1 MAQILIADDDA
12 LIGEVVSHR
21 LQENGHVVA
30 VVDNGAKVL
39 EMVQRERPD
48 IVILDILMPG
58 LRGIEVLAQLQKEAI
73 TASIPVLMLTGQ
85 TGRNHMVEAYD
96 AGATDFMTKPFK
108 PESLVERID
117 SIISSAGDRPM
128 QVGQFL

>member
-12 LIGEVVSHR
+12 LIGEVVSHK
-21 LQENGHVVA
+21 LQESGHNVA

-39 EMVQRERPD
+39 EIVHSERPD
-48 IVILDILMPG
+48 LVILDILMPG
-58 LRGIEVLAQLQKEAI
+58 LRGIEVLVKLQKEI
-73 TASIPVLMLTGQ
+73 DTASIPVLMLTGQ

-108 PESLVERID
+108 PECLVDRID
-117 SIISSAGDRPM
+117 SIISAVGNRPM